1 MQKIIII
8 STDQFNFLKIFF
20 FKKKLN
26 NMNKIIENKK
36 IKLNGCEKISKVTN
50 KVKNKKLKKYLGLFK
65 HLKKYNRDK
74 INNKTIKEYGRNSW
88 EYFIKKILSEI
99 KSIKIILKSLF
110 LNSWDNIKQKIKE
123 RLLNIATKYLP
134 IFTS

>member
-1 MQKIIII
+1 MQKIIIV

-20 FKKKLN
+20 LKKKLN

-50 KVKNKKLKKYLGLFK
+50 KMKNKKLKKYLGSFK

-74 INNKTIKEYGRNSW
+74 INNKTIKEYGRNS
-88 EYFIKKILSEI
+88 
-99 KSIKIILKSLF
+99 
-110 LNSWDNIKQKIKE
+110 
-123 RLLNIATKYLP
+123 
-134 IFTS
+134 